1 MPQKPA
7 SYRLDQRRGLDPTG
21 TDQVDRSQRRPTD
34 KDKTQG
40 FKFAGQWPGTLLLVP
55 TSHNRCVTA
64 NLLVA
69 VPHRIVPL

>member
-1 MPQKPA
+1 M
-7 SYRLDQRRGLDPTG
+7 DQRRGLEPTG

-40 FKFAGQWPGTLLLVP
+40 FKAAGQLPGILRLVR